1 MCFSTWLNC
10 IYKLFWF
17 QLYSSS
23 LGFTNHQ
30 VLLITLRYMH
40 VLMFELL
47 ITLLGDLDCVEYKGV
62 SYGIIFLDGTKVLD
76 INFKSN

>member
-1 MCFSTWLNC
+1 
-10 IYKLFWF
+10 
-17 QLYSSS
+17 
-23 LGFTNHQ
+23 
-30 VLLITLRYMH
+30 MH

-76 INFKSN
+76 INLKSN